1 MAMLRRSDHGS
12 LPYLVCL
19 DLDLCTSYSMSFVFR
34 SSSSH
39 AIGFVPRKHLR
50 SHYCRYLP
58 TTTPAPTSA
67 LHSFLAILHTPTHP
81 HTIIMICRRCMQRLA
96 RRPPLSHRT
105 FSYTPPTRASATASQ
120 QQEAQQPIHDDHQV
134 PTSPTQSSTTPSSSS
149 SSSPPKTKKTPA
161 AAKNVLSSPSSV
173 PAGTVLK
180 GLNFLKNQQDPVAL
194 EDHEY
199 PEWLWSALK
208 RKGDVA
214 GAGAGAAGD
223 DEGDLFCMC
232 GFLFQFSSPLT
243 TYCLLCL
250 IGGLLESFD

>member
-1 MAMLRRSDHGS
+1 M
-12 LPYLVCL
+12 YLL
-19 DLDLCTSYSMSFVFR
+19 SFVFR
-34 SSSSH
+34 SSPSH

-58 TTTPAPTSA
+58 PTTTPAPTSA
-67 LHSFLAILHTPTHP
+67 LHSFLAILRTPTHT

-105 FSYTPPTRASATASQ
+105 FSYTPPTRASPTASQ

-134 PTSPTQSSTTPSSSS
+134 PTSPKQSSTTPSSSS
-149 SSSPPKTKKTPA
+149 SPPPPKTKKTPA
-161 AAKNVLSSPSSV
+161 AAKNVLSAPSSV

-199 PEWLWSALK
+199 PEWLWRALQ
-208 RKGDVA
+208 RKGDVS
-214 GAGAGAAGD
+214 GAGAAAGGD

-232 GFLFQFSSPLT
+232 GFFYISPPLLLLT
-243 TYCLLCL
+243 AYYV
-250 IGGLLESFD
+250 